1 MNIFKK
7 TAAKVI
13 ISALLFGLVAVPVNA
28 DVVTTNVV
36 EQAAVSELTPNG
48 VILTGE
54 ATKDKLT
61 MYGNLYIT
69 VTWEKKPGENVKIT
83 GVKRAW
89 TTDPYMKLQSTSC
102 STSSATAYFYDK
114 THHTTDSV
122 KIFAS
127 EIQT

>member
-69 VTWEKKPGENVKIT
+69 VTWEKTRGKMLKSPALKELGLLTPI
-83 GVKRAW
+83 
-89 TTDPYMKLQSTSC
+89 
-102 STSSATAYFYDK
+102 
-114 THHTTDSV
+114 
-122 KIFAS
+122 
-127 EIQT
+127 